1 MAGTVIREASGSEL
15 PVLRCALTLPM
26 NGAWSAE
33 VEVAADAAL
42 SGAVR
47 LTLPGG
53 PTWNGLVVRSEHS
66 AERARARIIG
76 GTVTWTTPTVLQH
89 YRSTTTGAVLAGLGV
104 SLDAPSTA
112 ALPFWTR
119 KASTIGEG
127 VSAIATHLGVNW
139 RVNPDG
145 TLRIRAEAPE
155 QVDPDAVEVLR
166 DATRGIVELAPEAA
180 TLLPGVLRASDSVGD
195 VIYDV
200 SEDSPL
206 RCRYY
211 TAARA
216 VLRGSLERLIR
227 GTMRDVLYLGQYTA
241 VVQRQAADGTLDLLP
256 DDARIRGNGLQGVP
270 IRHGLPG
277 VEVEVPAGVR
287 VLLGFDNGDSR
298 SPYAALWHSGQ
309 VTSVR
314 IGGESAVALAEL
326 VSARLDR
333 IQAAFDSHVHA
344 TAGLGAPSPPI
355 PNPATIPPIAPPVVP
370 VGPLEPVASQVLRT
384 S

>member
-1 MAGTVIREASGSEL
+1 MSGAIIRAPGGSPL
-15 PVLRCALTLPM
+15 PVLRCVLTLPM

-33 VEVAADAAL
+33 VEVAADDPL
-42 SGAVR
+42 SGAVE

-53 PTWNGLVVRSEHS
+53 PSWSGLVVRGEHS
-66 AERARARIIG
+66 AERSRARIIG
-76 GTVTWTTPTVLQH
+76 GLVSWTSPTTLQH
-89 YRSTTTGAVLAGLGV
+89 FRNTTTGAVLASLGV
-104 SLDAPSTA
+104 TPDAPSTE
-112 ALPFWTR
+112 ALSFWTR

-127 VSAIATHLGVNW
+127 VQAIATHLGVNW
-139 RVNPDG
+139 RVLPSG
-145 TLRIRAEAPE
+145 QIRIRAEAPE
-155 QVDPDAVEVLR
+155 AVDPDAIEVLR

-180 TLLPGVLRASDSVGD
+180 TLLPGSLRGEDSVGD

-200 SEDSPL
+200 SDDSPL

-256 DDARIRGNGLQGVP
+256 DDARLRGNGLSGVP

-287 VLLGFDNGDSR
+287 VLLGFDNGNPQ
-298 SPYAALWHSGQ
+298 SPFASLWHSGQ
-309 VTSVR
+309 VTAVR
-314 IGGESAVALAEL
+314 IGGAKAVALAEE

-344 TAGLGAPSPPI
+344 TAALGAPSPPI
-355 PNPATIPPIAPPVVP
+355 PNPATIPPVVPPVIP
-370 VGPLEPVASQVLRT
+370 IGPLEPVDSEILFTR
-384 S
+384 

>member
-1 MAGTVIREASGSEL
+1 MSGAIIRSPGGSPL
-15 PVLRCALTLPM
+15 PVLRCVLTLPM

-33 VEVAADAAL
+33 VEVAADDPF
-42 SGAVR
+42 SGAVE

-53 PTWNGLVVRSEHS
+53 PDWRGLVVRGEHS
-66 AERARARIIG
+66 AERSRARIIG
-76 GTVTWTTPTVLQH
+76 GLVSWTSPTTLQH
-89 YRSTTTGAVLAGLGV
+89 FRNTTTGAVLSSLGV
-104 SLDAPSTA
+104 SPDAPSTE
-112 ALPFWTR
+112 ALSFWTR

-127 VSAIATHLGVNW
+127 VQAIATHLGVNW

-145 TLRIRAEAPE
+145 TIRIRGESPEA
-155 QVDPDAVEVLR
+155 VDPDAIEVLR

-180 TLLPGVLRASDSVGD
+180 TLLPGSLRGADSVGD

-200 SEDSPL
+200 SDDSPL

-256 DDARIRGNGLQGVP
+256 DDARLRGNGLSGVP

-287 VLLGFDNGDSR
+287 VLLGFDNGNPQ
-298 SPYAALWHSGQ
+298 SPFASLWWPGS
-309 VTSVR
+309 VTKVR
-314 IGGESAVALAEL
+314 IGGSEMVALAAL
-326 VSARLDR
+326 VEDRLAKMQLALDTHIHTSA
-333 IQAAFDSHVHA
+333 
-344 TAGLGAPSPPI
+344 APGSPTTPPAPPI
-355 PNPATIPPIAPPVVP
+355 VWPTDT
-370 VGPLEPVASQVLRT
+370 VGSEVLSTR
-384 S
+384 